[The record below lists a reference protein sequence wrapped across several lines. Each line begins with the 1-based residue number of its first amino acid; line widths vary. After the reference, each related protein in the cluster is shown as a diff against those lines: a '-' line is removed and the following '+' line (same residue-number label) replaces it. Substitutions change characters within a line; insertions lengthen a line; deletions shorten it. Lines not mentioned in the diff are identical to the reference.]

1 MAINPV
7 GNLSSVQLIAAAGI
21 LGNIGGVAMA
31 ANTNLANS
39 LSQYTSQSVVGRFE
53 AIASSGY
60 ISYDVV
66 ASSFPG
72 LTNGKPSGY
81 SIGNAASMTDTI
93 EAQSAKILGDGD
105 LGKFDQVLSSAQ
117 GLVSQTNQLIAT
129 TINANAATNTTGFT
143 TQDNL
148 STGGISGVTQA
159 YGAFSTDLFN
169 LGNLI
174 DLSNLDNLGS
184 PVALIKQLAKS
195 SFSTPGLNDTLLAI
209 GLPPDKVGNLD
220 EAEFTDQ
227 EQKLLYEAMTKITG
241 PELSQILALLKVTT
255 KGIVTMAD
263 LLNPVKIFPNSFN
276 TLTTPTAIGLRGIYI
291 NNTGTVNSLLKTQL
305 PASVMIPL
313 QGNQL
318 LNLPASQ

>member
-1 MAINPV
+1 MAINPI
-7 GNLSSVQLIAAAGI
+7 GNLSSIQLIAAAGI
-21 LGNIGGVAMA
+21 LGNVGGVAIA

-53 AIASSGY
+53 AIATSGY

-93 EAQSAKILGDGD
+93 VAQSAKILGDGD
-105 LGKFDQVLSSAQ
+105 LGKFDQILSSAQ
-117 GLVSQTNQLIAT
+117 GLVSQTNQLIMT

-143 TQDNL
+143 TQVNL

-159 YGAFSTDLFN
+159 YGVFSTDLFN

-184 PVALIKQLAKS
+184 PVAL
-195 SFSTPGLNDTLLAI
+195 
-209 GLPPDKVGNLD
+209 
-220 EAEFTDQ
+220 
-227 EQKLLYEAMTKITG
+227 
-241 PELSQILALLKVTT
+241 
-255 KGIVTMAD
+255 
-263 LLNPVKIFPNSFN
+263 VK
-276 TLTTPTAIGLRGIYI
+276 
-291 NNTGTVNSLLKTQL
+291 
-305 PASVMIPL
+305 
-313 QGNQL
+313 
-318 LNLPASQ
+318 